1 MIPQGMTNEQFALWI
16 AVKIPSHTLETFE
29 VAGRLYD
36 WLEKKQE
43 EKQEKIES
51 NRAPLK
57 YYNSKG
63 EEMFRPSITDPK
75 DWPKK

>member
-29 VAGRLYD
+29 VASRLYD

-51 NRAPLK
+51 NRTSLK

-63 EEMFRPSITDPK
+63 EEMFPPPTTDPK